1 MLVLSRK
8 PGEKVVIGGNITIT
22 VVELKSGRTRIGIEA
37 PADVIILRD
46 ELVTEQEGR
55 GLATGLKAE
64 AARSLERDVN
74 GGQVGADQGSP
85 AFRPELMPAAAI
97 KAPLRRLRRVPR

>member
-22 VVELKSGRTRIGIEA
+22 VVDVNCGRTRIGIEA

-46 ELVTEQEGR
+46 ELVAVQEGR
-55 GLATGLKAE
+55 GLAAGMGSGTP
-64 AARSLERDVN
+64 RPLELDVN
-74 GGQVGADQGSP
+74 GGQESSAI
-85 AFRPELMPAAAI
+85 RPEPMPVVAI
-97 KAPLRRLRRVPR
+97 KAPLRRLRKVPR